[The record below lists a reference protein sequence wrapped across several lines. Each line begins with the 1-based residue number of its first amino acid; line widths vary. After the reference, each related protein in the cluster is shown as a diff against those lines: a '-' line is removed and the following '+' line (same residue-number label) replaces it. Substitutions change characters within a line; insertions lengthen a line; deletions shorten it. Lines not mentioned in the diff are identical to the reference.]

1 MPTISISVLV
11 PHLQLQ
17 LEPRLCPM
25 PHHTCLNANLDKGNS
40 RPGPEIEIYLGRNAE
55 PDASLCWRGCSP
67 GEVTQVGDRH
77 WMKRVLT
84 RRAGT
89 RVRFGRFEF
98 RVFLCLPSSH
108 LCVLPASFHHLP
120 LSTTSSLSLELL
132 AVNHSLFAFALCLD
146 ERTVCWRV
154 SGWRTPPRFS
164 TPMLMLADCMNWILI
179 DGRWRA
185 HCGKLI

>member
-1 MPTISISVLV
+1 MPTRSVSVLV

-25 PHHTCLNANLDKGNS
+25 PHHTCLNANLDKGSS

-55 PDASLCWRGCSP
+55 PDASLCWRSCSP

-98 RVFLCLPSSH
+98 RVFLCLPFILPCACFLLSSPSATVDYFEFFPGAAKLLIIHSLH
-108 LCVLPASFHHLP
+108 LH
-120 LSTTSSLSLELL
+120 SLE
-132 AVNHSLFAFALCLD
+132 
-146 ERTVCWRV
+146 
-154 SGWRTPPRFS
+154 
-164 TPMLMLADCMNWILI
+164 
-179 DGRWRA
+179 
-185 HCGKLI
+185 